1 MLERTFFAECPRTV
15 KIQFITPTAFKVQG
29 HYQNY
34 PTLQH
39 IFSSLIQ
46 KYNAAHTTTEIADE
60 NLLGDLQRFTSV
72 IGYDLRN
79 TTFPVEGITIPSF
92 IGTLL
97 LKISGPQQMVNLV
110 HLLLCFGTYSGIGI
124 KTAMGMGAL
133 RIIER
138 KDVSYERNAVPD
150 RDRRPAS

>member
-1 MLERTFFAECPRTV
+1 M
-15 KIQFITPTAFKVQG
+15 K
-29 HYQNY
+29 
-34 PTLQH
+34 H
-39 IFSSLIQ
+39 IFGSLIQ

-138 KDVSYERNAVPD
+138 KDMSYERNAVPD
-150 RDRRPAS
+150 CDRRPAS